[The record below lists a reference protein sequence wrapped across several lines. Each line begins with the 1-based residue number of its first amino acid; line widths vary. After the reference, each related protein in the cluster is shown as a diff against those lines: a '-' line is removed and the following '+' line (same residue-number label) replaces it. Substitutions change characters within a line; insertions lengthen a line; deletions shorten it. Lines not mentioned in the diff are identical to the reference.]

1 MGKKPLIQLQRGRKS
16 FSHRHKVKLQHS
28 FWLFGNKTKF
38 LPVIHIR
45 IKLDTTTRCP
55 HRFYIFWHV
64 IFSGKSP
71 SLHKAEEVVLSGKH
85 KRRCSVVSRRGKVFD
100 SVRVSFFVK
109 CSGSRGAPQN
119 ISYHGHVMNLPEHLI
134 WCDLRMLDV
143 TLAFMLKRMFN
154 TLLKI
159 QTSQFIHLKTFI
171 VVVHFIAARGHITTF
186 GKRFGVSRRYK
197 VYGPVSS
204 FLIV

>member
-1 MGKKPLIQLQRGRKS
+1 
-16 FSHRHKVKLQHS
+16 
-28 FWLFGNKTKF
+28 
-38 LPVIHIR
+38 
-45 IKLDTTTRCP
+45 
-55 HRFYIFWHV
+55 
-64 IFSGKSP
+64 
-71 SLHKAEEVVLSGKH
+71 
-85 KRRCSVVSRRGKVFD
+85 
-100 SVRVSFFVK
+100 
-109 CSGSRGAPQN
+109 
-119 ISYHGHVMNLPEHLI
+119 
-134 WCDLRMLDV
+134 MLDV